1 MSKLGDVRLRLDLLG
16 GFGLALDGNPPRP
29 IPISSRKARAVL
41 AYAAMHP
48 KHGVDR
54 DRLAS
59 LLWGDRSDALAY
71 QNLRQCLHLLRTELA
86 PLSPGLLVLDGHRV
100 ELNTRSLAVD
110 ALDSP
115 FPNRPASGRS
125 SALPASIRAHFLPI
139 SILRLRHSTTGP
151 RQCGAVSK
159 RQPYAYSRAAFND
172 MMLRAA
178 A

>member
-59 LLWGDRSDALAY
+59 LLWGIAL
-71 QNLRQCLHLLRTELA
+71 
-86 PLSPGLLVLDGHRV
+86 
-100 ELNTRSLAVD
+100 TRSRIRTFG
-110 ALDSP
+110 S
-115 FPNRPASGRS
+115 
-125 SALPASIRAHFLPI
+125 ASICCGLNWRRC
-139 SILRLRHSTTGP
+139 RLACSSWT
-151 RQCGAVSK
+151 VIES
-159 RQPYAYSRAAFND
+159 S
-172 MMLRAA
+172 
-178 A
+178 